1 HIPIGQISTRFEDL
15 DRGAT
20 FVVVCQIG
28 QRSALVA
35 DFLNERG
42 FVTHNLDGGLHSWTA
57 AGLPLVSTEG
67 QGELVDG
74 FARNLTG
81 KRITPESLGPVGNR
95 TPTRAE

>member
-1 HIPIGQISTRFEDL
+1 MKALEASRLTDTARFLDVREDYEFAAGHIQGSVHIPIGQISTRFEDL

-42 FVTHNLDGGLHSWTA
+42 FVTHNL
-57 AGLPLVSTEG
+57 
-67 QGELVDG
+67 
-74 FARNLTG
+74 
-81 KRITPESLGPVGNR
+81 
-95 TPTRAE
+95 